1 VNRNRS
7 GLDLALEVA
16 ITLLSLAAVAG
27 FARLFDDGVFFWRLA
42 IPTIAAHVLAAL
54 ARRAG
59 LGLVWSGLLSAVGL
73 VVVLGLVLYPETL
86 TFGIPGAAT
95 RDTVLADLE
104 AAWAVFDEVG
114 PPAPV
119 LDGYLVVAATALW
132 LAAFLADW
140 AAFRLHST
148 VETLLPSGIVFAF
161 CTVYAKDHHR
171 EVTAGIELAAI
182 LLVLLVHRT
191 RSRAVAT
198 TWLGSGT
205 RASAGLLRTGA
216 VIGVLAVGAVALWGT
231 ALPGADAAPVVAWR
245 ELDDR
250 DGARVTVSP
259 LVDIRAS
266 LVEQP
271 STVVFTVDAA
281 EADYWRLTSL
291 DRFDGLVWESSGS
304 FGDAD
309 GALPSTLPEGSDV
322 RTLEQTFTIRALGD
336 FWLPAAFEPA
346 AVTAAGGADPVYEAA
361 SGTLVVGRDVADAD
375 GLTYSLVSR
384 VPVRDAAAVTAAD
397 GPIPGSIAE
406 RYLALPADFDPAVA
420 ALAADITAGETTP
433 AGRARALQDWFRT
446 GFTYDLQVAS
456 GHSIDSIA
464 DFLALRRGYCEQ
476 FAGTYAAMARS
487 IGLPARV
494 AVGFTP
500 GERQGDT
507 FTVRGEH
514 AHAWPEVWIAG
525 VGWLRFEP
533 TPGRGAPGDTA
544 YTGVEPSQAAA
555 GDGAAAVPVPV
566 PTTVPPTSPGASPT
580 VPSPGADDLGDLPP
594 GLGGGG
600 TTTEDERGD
609 RLATAAL
616 VIAVLGVLALATVP
630 VLKAARRRAARR
642 RATDPRRRIHLAWT
656 ELLDDLE
663 RSGLGRTPAETPIEH
678 ADRVA
683 PRLASGAQLR
693 TLADL
698 VTSAAFAPSLPDPS
712 EETAAATAA
721 AAVREDVRATSS
733 LVARCTAALDPRP
746 LVRRSPQA
754 PSPDATAGADRE
766 PVDARSRVS

>member
-1 VNRNRS
+1 MSRNRS
-7 GLDLALEVA
+7 GLDLALEIS

-73 VVVLGLVLYPETL
+73 VVVLGFVLYPETL

-95 RDTVLADLE
+95 RDAVLADLE

-119 LDGYLVVAATALW
+119 LNGYLVVAATALW
-132 LAAFLADW
+132 FAAFLADW
-140 AAFRLHST
+140 AAFRLQST
-148 VETLLPSGIVFAF
+148 LETLLPSGIVFAF

-191 RSRAVAT
+191 RTGAVAT
-198 TWLGSGT
+198 TWLGSGR
-205 RASAGLLRTGA
+205 RASAALLRGGA
-216 VIGVLAVGAVALWGT
+216 VIGALAVGIVAVWGS
-231 ALPGADAAPVVAWR
+231 ALPGADAAPVIAWR
-245 ELDDR
+245 DLNDR

-304 FGDAD
+304 FGDA
-309 GALPSTLPEGSDV
+309 GGTLPSTLPEGSAV
-322 RTLEQTFTIRALGD
+322 RTLDQTFTIRALGD

-361 SGTLVVGRDVADAD
+361 SGTLVVGRDVADSD

-384 VPVRDAAAVTAAD
+384 VPVRDAATVAAAD
-397 GPIPGSIAE
+397 GPIPGAIAE
-406 RYLALPADFDPAVA
+406 RYLALPEDFDPAVA
-420 ALAADITAGETTP
+420 ALAAEFTAGRTTP
-433 AGRARALQDWFRT
+433 AARARALQDWFRAN
-446 GFTYDLQVAS
+446 FTYDLQVAA

-464 DFLALRRGYCEQ
+464 DFLELRRGYCEQ

-500 GERQGDT
+500 GERQADT
-507 FTVRGEH
+507 FVVRGEH

-555 GDGAAAVPVPV
+555 GDGATAVPVPV
-566 PTTVPPTSPGASPT
+566 PTTVPSPPPAPSADTPIPGAE
-580 VPSPGADDLGDLPP
+580 DLGDLPP
-594 GLGGGG
+594 GLGGG
-600 TTTEDERGD
+600 T
-609 RLATAAL
+609 ATADEPADRWVTAAAAIAAL
-616 VIAVLGVLALATVP
+616 GALGLAVVP

-642 RATDPRRRIHLAWT
+642 RATDPRRRIHLQWT
-656 ELLDDLE
+656 ELLDDLD
-663 RSGLGRTPAETPIEH
+663 RSGLGRAPAETPLEH
-678 ADRVA
+678 ADRVG
-683 PRLASGAQLR
+683 PRIASGAELR

-698 VTSAAFAPSLPDPS
+698 VTSAAFAPAPPDHT
-712 EETAAATAA
+712 EEAAAATAA
-721 AAVREDVRATSS
+721 AVVREDVRSRST
-733 LVARCTAALDPRP
+733 LVGRVTAALDPRP
-746 LVRRSPQA
+746 LLRRSSMA

-766 PVDARSRVS
+766 PVDARR